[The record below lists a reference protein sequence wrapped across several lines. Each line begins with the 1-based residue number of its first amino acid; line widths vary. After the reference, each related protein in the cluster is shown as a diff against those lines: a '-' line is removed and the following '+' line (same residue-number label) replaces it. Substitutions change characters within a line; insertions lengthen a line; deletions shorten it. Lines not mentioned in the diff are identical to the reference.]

1 MKIEKDKK
9 NTVDLPIETK
19 DLGERS
25 VQFTISKE
33 VVDRDGDILRA
44 GGVDFTNYMKNPVFL
59 RFHNPHDFPLGKVT
73 KFWVEGDSVK
83 AIVYFPTLEEL
94 SSDMKNVSEEAKTI
108 DFVYYA
114 YKTGLLNAV
123 SVGFIPLEWTETKT
137 GYDITKWELLEF
149 SAVAVPA
156 NQDAIAEAV
165 KSFGLDES
173 VVKDFFTTQKSGK
186 RISAETKEVLNKI
199 KACGD
204 EIEKCR
210 DQLKTIAKNMNELLA
225 ELDEAEEVISGDDN
239 NGDEPDDNEPEEPRD
254 DNKSFELPDVPM
266 IELPDLQ

>member
-1 MKIEKDKK
+1 MKLEKDKK

-44 GGVDFTNYMKNPVFL
+44 GGVDFSNYMKNAVFL
-59 RFHNPHDFPLGKVT
+59 GFHNPHDFPLGKVT
-73 KFWVEGDSVK
+73 KFWVEGNSVK

-94 SSDMKNVSEEAKTI
+94 SSDPENASEKAKLV
-108 DFVYYA
+108 DFTYHC
-114 YKTGLLNAV
+114 YKTGMLNAV
-123 SVGFIPLEWTETKT
+123 SVGFIPIEWTETKT
-137 GYDITKWELLEF
+137 GYDIAKWELLEF

-210 DQLKTIAKNMNELLA
+210 DQLKTIAKTMNDLLA
-225 ELDEAEEVISGDDN
+225 ELDDAEDAITGDD
-239 NGDEPDDNEPEEPRD
+239 DDD
-254 DNKSFELPDVPM
+254 DDTVELPDNTV
-266 IELPDLQ
+266 ELPDSE

>member
-1 MKIEKDKK
+1 MKIEKGIKS
-9 NTVDLPIETK
+9 NADLPIEVK

-33 VVDRDGDILRA
+33 VKDRDGDILRA
-44 GGVDFTNYMKNPVFL
+44 GGVDFTNYMKNAVFL
-59 RFHNPHDFPLGKVT
+59 GFHNSHDFPLGKVT

-83 AIVYFPTLEEL
+83 AIVYFPTLDEL
-94 SSDMKNVSEEAKTI
+94 SSAPDNASEKAKLV
-108 DFVYYA
+108 DFTYHC
-114 YKTGLLNAV
+114 YKTGMLNAV
-123 SVGFIPLEWTETKT
+123 SVGFIPLEYTETKT
-137 GYDITKWELLEF
+137 GYDIQKWELLEF

-173 VVKDFFTTQKSGK
+173 VVKDFLTSEKSGR
-186 RISAETKEVLNKI
+186 RISAETKEILNKI

-210 DQLKTIAKNMNELLA
+210 GNLKKIVKDMNELLEQLDDAA
-225 ELDEAEEVISGDDN
+225 ENITE
-239 NGDEPDDNEPEEPRD
+239 EPEKDFDLELLD
-254 DNKSFELPDVPM
+254 DSFDLSEL
-266 IELPDLQ
+266 

>member
-1 MKIEKDKK
+1 MKIEKGQSTK
-9 NTVDLPIETK
+9 IELAIK
-19 DLGERS
+19 AEEIGERT

-33 VVDRDGDILRA
+33 VEDRDGDIIRA
-44 GGVDFTNYMKNPVFL
+44 AGIDLTNFNKNPVFL
-59 RFHNPHDFPLGKVT
+59 LCHNSHDLPVGKVT
-73 KFWVEGDSVK
+73 KVWVEGKSVK
-83 AIVYFPTLEEL
+83 STVYFPTLAEL
-94 SSDMKNVSEEAKTI
+94 SSDLNNVSEKAKLT
-108 DFVYYA
+108 DFVYHC
-114 YKTGLLNAV
+114 YKNGMLNAV
-123 SVGFIPLEWTETKT
+123 SIGFIPLEWTETKN

-149 SAVAVPA
+149 SAVPVPA

-210 DQLKTIAKNMNELLA
+210 DQLKNIAKNMNELLA
-225 ELDEAEEVISGDDN
+225 ELDEAEEVISGD
-239 NGDEPDDNEPEEPRD
+239 EPEPGDNEPEEPQD
-254 DNKSFELPDVPM
+254 DDKSFELPDVPM
-266 IELPDLQ
+266 IELPDVE